1 MTFGRDRLLPTLLRT
16 PAVCIAIAN
25 FEESMSDFVVRT
37 RAVYRLVPS
46 TSFKV
51 VCLFSLL
58 GLAVSAVLL
67 ALIAPDRLAWI
78 LSHIE

>member
-1 MTFGRDRLLPTLLRT
+1 
-16 PAVCIAIAN
+16 
-25 FEESMSDFVVRT
+25 MSDFVVRS
-37 RAVYRLVPS
+37 RALYRLVPS

-58 GLAVSAVLL
+58 GLTTSAALL
-67 ALIAPDRLAWI
+67 ALIAPDRVAWI

>member
-1 MTFGRDRLLPTLLRT
+1 MLDRYRATTSGLLLLVS
-16 PAVCIAIAN
+16 PAGKEISEC
-25 FEESMSDFVVRT
+25 RH
-37 RAVYRLVPS
+37 RLVPS

-58 GLAVSAVLL
+58 GLTVSAVLR

>member
-1 MTFGRDRLLPTLLRT
+1 
-16 PAVCIAIAN
+16 
-25 FEESMSDFVVRT
+25 MSDFVVRT
-37 RAVYRLVPS
+37 RALYRLVPS

-58 GLAVSAVLL
+58 GLTVSAVLL

>member
-1 MTFGRDRLLPTLLRT
+1 MPNIVRPLRHI
-16 PAVCIAIAN
+16 AVAN
-25 FEESMSDFVVRT
+25 FEESMSDFVVRS
-37 RAVYRLVPS
+37 RALYRLVPS

-58 GLAVSAVLL
+58 GLTVSAVLL